1 MFGRFRKRDAE
12 PRVEIEQKTSDE
24 AVRLLVRNNARIQ
37 TMRDMVD
44 RFGSKATSGR
54 YFSPEKGG
62 VADIVEWCSGNGLFV
77 KKSDLGS
84 VVALD
89 VMTDK
94 DLRYK

>member
-1 MFGRFRKRDAE
+1 MFGRFRKGDAE
-12 PRVEIEQKTSDE
+12 PRIEIEQKTSDE
-24 AVRLLVRNNARIQ
+24 AVHLLVRNNSRIQ
-37 TMRDMVD
+37 TMKDMVD

-54 YFSPEKGG
+54 YFVPAERS
-62 VADIVEWCSGNGLFV
+62 VAEIVEWCSGNGLFV

-84 VVALD
+84 VVVLD